1 MIAPNETPHRNET
14 LAIGIDLG
22 GTKIAAA
29 LVAFPSGE
37 IRAKETIPT
46 LPARGGDAVLSD
58 TVDLARRMS
67 HHAEGMGK
75 AVVGI
80 GIGIA
85 ELVSLDGQ
93 ITSDYIIKW
102 RDLPA
107 LETISEIAPACFE
120 SDARAPALAEARF
133 GAGKA
138 YKNFVYVSVGTGISY
153 CLVLDGRPY
162 HGAHGH
168 AIIVGSGPLTSECS
182 KCGSLQDQVL
192 EEFAAGPSLVARYNL
207 EAKTAV
213 ARGQDVTDA
222 AAVGNSLAQKI
233 VRSAGRSLGNSVGFL
248 VNVLDPEAVI
258 VGGGLGLS
266 GGMYWDCFVR
276 STRAHIWSDVSRNLP
291 IAPAALR
298 NDAGVI
304 GAAACVF
311 EKLRTHPPQQAAI
324 E

>member
-107 LETISEIAPACFE
+107 LETISEIAP
-120 SDARAPALAEARF
+120 
-133 GAGKA
+133 
-138 YKNFVYVSVGTGISY
+138 
-153 CLVLDGRPY
+153 
-162 HGAHGH
+162 
-168 AIIVGSGPLTSECS
+168 
-182 KCGSLQDQVL
+182 
-192 EEFAAGPSLVARYNL
+192 
-207 EAKTAV
+207 
-213 ARGQDVTDA
+213 
-222 AAVGNSLAQKI
+222 
-233 VRSAGRSLGNSVGFL
+233 
-248 VNVLDPEAVI
+248 
-258 VGGGLGLS
+258 
-266 GGMYWDCFVR
+266 GM
-276 STRAHIWSDVSRNLP
+276 L
-291 IAPAALR
+291 
-298 NDAGVI
+298 
-304 GAAACVF
+304 
-311 EKLRTHPPQQAAI
+311 
-324 E
+324 